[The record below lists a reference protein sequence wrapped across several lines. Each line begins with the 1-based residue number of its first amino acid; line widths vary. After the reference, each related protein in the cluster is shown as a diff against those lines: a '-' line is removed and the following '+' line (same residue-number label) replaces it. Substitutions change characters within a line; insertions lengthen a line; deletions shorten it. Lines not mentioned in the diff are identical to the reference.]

1 VDWKSTLAPVIPAEA
16 GIQAVFEHELK
27 TNLDA
32 GVRRHDELSPR
43 VKAKDLDDPERE
55 INILADGTF
64 RLCKMGLRAI
74 SFQRREMQIFR

>member
-43 VKAKDLDDPERE
+43 VKAKDLDDPRE
-55 INILADGTF
+55 GD
-64 RLCKMGLRAI
+64 
-74 SFQRREMQIFR
+74 